1 MTRFLVQSPHEP
13 INNSEISSL
22 VFRHRL
28 EGSDSRRKRM
38 LLKINDLPY
47 MTFVNI
53 KSIESTTY
61 AFYAASNATSFEL
74 TY

>member
-1 MTRFLVQSPHEP
+1 
-13 INNSEISSL
+13 
-22 VFRHRL
+22 
-28 EGSDSRRKRM
+28 
-38 LLKINDLPY
+38 LKINNLPH

-74 TY
+74 TC